1 MAPPATRTRDPSVSP
16 RSSCVHGLC
25 HRGPSVGAEQMDFH
39 LGSWGT
45 KCAPNLGCSYQ
56 NTPRQWTNSGESM
69 ENRVT
74 NRHFIPIIHYQSL
87 SFLII
92 SYHSII
98 SSLSQSLMLSWTWR
112 LNTALGFATGSAWWL
127 QAQILSDRLP
137 SSKIWKLSHSW
148 FEGRLWN
155 YSHRARQ
162 NQSHNHPR
170 IDHPAWYANGKIAS
184 TNWIWLTNK
193 ACELR
198 VTMKKKFVP
207 SHCLTRSARSTQS
220 CAVHRTICCK

>member
-1 MAPPATRTRDPSVSP
+1 MAPPATSTRDPSWATVQLRPWPLPSGP
-16 RSSCVHGLC
+16 ISWCWRNGFPSRQLGYKVRSQPGLRLPK
-25 HRGPSVGAEQMDFH
+25 HIK
-39 LGSWGT
+39 T
-45 KCAPNLGCSYQ
+45 
-56 NTPRQWTNSGESM
+56 RQWTNSGESM

-74 NRHFIPIIHYQSL
+74 NRPFIPIIHYHSL
-87 SFLII
+87 SYPFI

-155 YSHRARQ
+155 YSHRAWQ
-162 NQSHNHPR
+162 NQSHNHP
-170 IDHPAWYANGKIAS
+170 
-184 TNWIWLTNK
+184 
-193 ACELR
+193 
-198 VTMKKKFVP
+198 
-207 SHCLTRSARSTQS
+207 
-220 CAVHRTICCK
+220 